1 MSWAGFSQFTRGQK
15 GSSTGIQKCKSIGL
29 INKPTV
35 DQLLAPPKCNKHL
48 SSYSNELNYAMDTNG
63 LNPTLSN
70 IIIVLWDLLSVNL
83 KSQSYY
89 RPHFTSLWFVQVHT
103 QCNTLTLNYIHD
115 VNRPSDLLICYFYFK
130 IQMATA
136 EKGLTFWLHIQHA
149 THCLTLLSS
158 LHSRATWA
166 EAIVY
171 FSGSFHQERCTQL
184 TRRDFFKASRTE
196 LNKIVIIKQKKIN
209 IAWSGGWTVIT

>member
-1 MSWAGFSQFTRGQK
+1 MRFVKCELKKPVLLQTTFYFIVICTSSHTVQYFDFELHPWCKQTQWPSNMSWA
-15 GSSTGIQKCKSIGL
+15 
-29 INKPTV
+29 
-35 DQLLAPPKCNKHL
+35 
-48 SSYSNELNYAMDTNG
+48 
-63 LNPTLSN
+63 LSN
-70 IIIVLWDLLSVNL
+70 
-83 KSQSYY
+83 
-89 RPHFTSLWFVQVHT
+89 
-103 QCNTLTLNYIHD
+103 
-115 VNRPSDLLICYFYFK
+115 YFYFK

-136 EKGLTFWLHIQHA
+136 EKGLTIWLHIQHA

-209 IAWSGGWTVIT
+209 IAWSGGLDSHHVIFFVFVCTCLLILFLSY